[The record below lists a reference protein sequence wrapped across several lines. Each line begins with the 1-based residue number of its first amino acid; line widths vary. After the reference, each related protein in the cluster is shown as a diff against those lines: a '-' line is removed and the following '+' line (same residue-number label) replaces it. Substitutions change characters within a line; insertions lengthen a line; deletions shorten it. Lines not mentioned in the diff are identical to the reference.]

1 MDHPLPR
8 LTTIALCVS
17 AIFSGHP
24 WAAEDEKQATKDNVI
39 TVTSQHREENL
50 QEVPI
55 SIAVFDSESLRK
67 LAAEDID
74 DLGNY
79 TPGLETNNLSVTQ
92 PKYRVRGIATN
103 DFGIGSDPAV
113 AVYIDGVYVG
123 RSGSA
128 QLNFNDIERVEI
140 LKGPQG
146 TLFGRN
152 AAAGAIHV
160 ITKKPTQ
167 ETEGNVSLTFG
178 NYNKRKVE
186 ALFNAAINDHLF
198 FRGSIN
204 VNEMDG
210 YIENGNANVPAPFNS
225 GLRTSD
231 FGEESDQSARLALL
245 YIPQEGTEVTW
256 RMDWSKLD
264 NDPPM
269 VTSLNQDAMF
279 MFNNLGFPDLS
290 TEVDSF
296 GPYQADDPGWE
307 TRDVL
312 GTSLEITKDLGGAT
326 FTSITSYREFDSVNF
341 EEEDGSANPRYRFN
355 TANIEEQSQFSQ
367 ELRLAGV
374 SENNHRWTIGANFF
388 SEDAKQTHDVLL
400 NINTLD
406 SFVLWENRAALLA
419 ANQWPDMNGNGSTDA
434 AELGFFPVG
443 TGVGLFLA
451 DGFANELAQ
460 ISAFT
465 GVPVDQLI
473 QEMVALNLMRP
484 DPTWKEATHNT
495 GNFRSIAFF
504 VDVTW
509 ALTDKLD
516 VTTGIRYTHD
526 QKSLTIDS
534 QYQNSIILPQGLG
547 SVPFGFAF
555 YDQFNNVKQSD
566 NWTDWTPRLVIDYQ
580 WNEDLM
586 TYFSASRGFKSGGFN
601 SLGLDPAFDS
611 EQVMNYEAGLKSS
624 WMDNTLRFNLSL
636 FDYEY
641 EGLQILKLTGP
652 VGQIPTYNV
661 GNADA
666 EGNGT
671 EIELHWQIS
680 QDFRIGANWAYLDTK
695 YTRYNPADFPGET
708 ESLVGKPLASTPKQT
723 WNLDFEYNFNI
734 GAGDLVFA
742 MNYSHIGD
750 RISEPT
756 TPRDERILAYDLI
769 NARIGYFDSS
779 GDWDM
784 ALWATNLTDEEY
796 LTFRGGIASAVGSV
810 TTARGKPRMVG
821 VDFRYYF

>member
-1 MDHPLPR
+1 MDE
-8 LTTIALCVS
+8 
-17 AIFSGHP
+17 SGQNIKDKP
-24 WAAEDEKQATKDNVI
+24 KDNII

-55 SIAVFDSESLRK
+55 SIAVFDNESLRK
-67 LAAEDID
+67 LVAEDID

-92 PKYRVRGIATN
+92 PKYRVRGISTN

-113 AVYIDGVYVG
+113 AVYIDGVYIG

-160 ITKKPTQ
+160 ITKKPSQ
-167 ETEGNVSLTFG
+167 DSEGNLSLTFG
-178 NYNKRKVE
+178 SFNKQKIE
-186 ALFNAAINDHLF
+186 ALYNSAISHNLF

-204 VNEMDG
+204 INQMDG
-210 YIENGNANVPAPFNS
+210 FIENGNSQVPAPYNN

-231 FGEESDQSARLALL
+231 FGEESDRSARMSLL
-245 YIPQEGTEVTW
+245 YIPEEGSEITW

-279 MFNNLGFPDLS
+279 IRNNLGLPDL
-290 TEVDSF
+290 TRQVDSF
-296 GPYQADDPGWE
+296 GAYQADDPGWE

-312 GTSLEITKDLGGAT
+312 GTSIEFTRDLGAAT
-326 FTSITSYREFDSVNF
+326 FTSITAYRKFDSVNY

-355 TANIEEQSQFSQ
+355 TANVEDQSQFSQ
-367 ELRLAGV
+367 EFRLSGR
-374 SENNHRWTIGANFF
+374 SESDHRWTMGANFF
-388 SEDAKQTHDVLL
+388 SENAKQTHDVYL

-406 SFVLWENRAALLA
+406 SFVLWENRNALLA
-419 ANQWPDMNGNGSTDA
+419 ANQWPDINGNGIADA
-434 AELGFFPVG
+434 GELGYIPSG
-443 TGVGLFLA
+443 TGIGLFLA

-460 ISAFT
+460 ISALT

-473 QEMVALNLMRP
+473 QEMVALNLNRT
-484 DPTWKEATHNT
+484 DPSWHEATHNT
-495 GNFRSIAFF
+495 GKFRSFAFF

-509 ALTDKLD
+509 AITDKLD
-516 VTTGIRYTHD
+516 LTTGIRYTHD

-534 QYQNSIILPQGLG
+534 RYQNQIILPQGLG

-555 YDQFNNVKQSD
+555 YDQFDKVKQRD

-580 WNEDLM
+580 WTDQMM

-601 SLGLDPAFDS
+601 SLGLDPAFDP
-611 EQVMNYEAGLKSS
+611 EQIMNYEAGMKSS
-624 WMDNTLRFNLSL
+624 WLDDSLRFNLSI
-636 FDYEY
+636 FDYDY

-652 VGQIPTYNV
+652 AGQIPTYNV

-666 EGNGT
+666 AGNGT
-671 EIELHWQIS
+671 ELEFYWQIN
-680 QDFRIGANWAYLDTK
+680 QDFRISANWAYLDTQYTK
-695 YTRYNPADFPGET
+695 YDPSDFPGET
-708 ESLVGKPLASTPKQT
+708 ETLVGKPLASTPKHT
-723 WNLDFEYNFNI
+723 WNLDFEYNLNL
-734 GAGDLVFA
+734 GTGDLVFA

-756 TPRDERILAYDLI
+756 TPRDERILGYELV
-769 NARIGYFDSS
+769 NARIGYFDAS

-796 LTFRGGIASAVGSV
+796 LIFRGGIASAVGSV
-810 TTARGKPRMVG
+810 TTARGKPRMIG